1 MYKFKTLTSALIL
14 IVCGIF
20 GGDTIPW
27 HIIGAVG
34 AVLGLWGLVGM
45 FENYK
50 RTEEDEKR
58 F

>member
-1 MYKFKTLTSALIL
+1 MHKLKTLTGALIL
-14 IVCGIF
+14 IVCCIF

-34 AVLGLWGLVGM
+34 AVLGLWGLVGI
-45 FENYK
+45 FENYE
-50 RTEEDEKR
+50 RTEGHGKR